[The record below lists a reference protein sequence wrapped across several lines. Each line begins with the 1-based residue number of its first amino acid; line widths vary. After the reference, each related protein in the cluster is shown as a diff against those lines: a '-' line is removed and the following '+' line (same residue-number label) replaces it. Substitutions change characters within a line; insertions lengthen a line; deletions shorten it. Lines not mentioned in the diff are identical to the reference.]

1 MDRDTSTPHTACSS
15 PETEVL
21 TPGSQITSDQS
32 TPGTTTGYVWIN
44 RADSASDP
52 RTVPRTLPSVPR
64 SPDPRALETSSSR
77 AWQNSWDDLTPT
89 PQRHYSLLSGSDE
102 ETYHRD
108 IGNGRSSNHRLS
120 SSASY
125 RAGSLTTG
133 STSASSTAGLRTNT
147 HELGQ
152 SPRPREEDSHQ
163 PEQSDLTHPGQFGE
177 DVTSKAEEYGVTVS
191 SSVVVVVVVVVVVNS
206 TPAPTSMPIRSRQ
219 SRDTLGSLDSRSRG
233 TQEQRSID
241 VHNNQVGFLPVNPS
255 DSEQDS
261 LGYLTQDENNIRDL
275 FGLPSECVGH
285 PITMNADS
293 SAVRQPQSKDVLS
306 SSDPGVKVSQDSSF
320 QQPRQSAEPAPT
332 HADSQSCDLSFSH
345 NLPNDNT
352 AKDFSVSDSLATRPG
367 LHMRLSSTSSTSTD
381 MTGTADSEYLASES
395 EHEPVSVATNS
406 LMRQLITCLLA
417 DWFWDSRVL
426 DFNNPA
432 ENFRKCPQGSGAGQA
447 SRSAGKKRSMES
459 PRQDN
464 NSSSH
469 GESDEE
475 SDREGNDQ
483 SGRRRRKI
491 QKVDDSSPRSPRLLA
506 CPFHKMDP
514 MRYSGHNELEKEYRK
529 CSSGYWPDIPRLK

>member
-1 MDRDTSTPHTACSS
+1 MDRDTSIPHTACSS

-21 TPGSQITSDQS
+21 TPGSQISSDQS

-64 SPDPRALETSSSR
+64 SPDSRALETSSSR
-77 AWQNSWDDLTPT
+77 AIQNSFDDLTPT
-89 PQRHYSLLSGSDE
+89 PQRHYSLLSSSDE
-102 ETYHRD
+102 ETYQRD
-108 IGNGRSSNHRLS
+108 IGNGRSSNHQLS
-120 SSASY
+120 SSGSY
-125 RAGSLTTG
+125 RAGSLIAG
-133 STSASSTAGLRTNT
+133 STSASSTAGLHTNT
-147 HELGQ
+147 HGLGQ
-152 SPRPREEDSHQ
+152 SPRSRGEDLHQ
-163 PEQSDLTHPGQFGE
+163 PEQSNLTHPRRFGE
-177 DVTSKAEEYGVTVS
+177 DVTSKAEEYGVTIS
-191 SSVVVVVVVVVVVNS
+191 SSLVVVSS
-206 TPAPTSMPIRSRQ
+206 TPASTGMPIRSRQ

-241 VHNNQVGFLPVNPS
+241 VHNHQVGFLPVNPS
-255 DSEQDS
+255 DLEQDS
-261 LGYLTQDENNIRDL
+261 LGYLTQDKNNIRDL
-275 FGLPSECVGH
+275 FGLPSERVGH
-285 PITMNADS
+285 PTTMNADS
-293 SAVRQPQSKDVLS
+293 SAIRQPQSKYVMS
-306 SSDPGVKVSQDSSF
+306 SSDPGMKVSQDSAF
-320 QQPRQSAEPAPT
+320 QQPRQNAEPAPT

-345 NLPNDNT
+345 NLPNEDT
-352 AKDFSVSDSLATRPG
+352 AKDFSDSLATRPG
-367 LHMRLSSTSSTSTD
+367 LHMRLSSTSSTSTN

-395 EHEPVSVATNS
+395 EHEPVSVATDS
-406 LMRQLITCLLA
+406 LMRHLITCLLA

-491 QKVDDSSPRSPRLLA
+491 QKVDDLSPRSPRLLA